1 MIGPESI
8 GQPLHRV
15 DAPFKVRG
23 KAVYP
28 ADLAMPGMLHA
39 QVVWPAEAPARI
51 LGISTAVW
59 QTIHDWSGVVMAAGV
74 GVHTALHFRWLVAMT
89 GRLARGKTRATPSPA
104 RAEATAVQRAVQRR
118 GVPDD
123 RDDGPPLPEPPLPR
137 YSRRR
142 FLVGAGVT
150 SAAALGAGLGLFG
163 ARALFGGDGDD
174 PTTAIAYEDDAV
186 HGTRRG
192 RDSWDTDTGD
202 DGTATSA
209 SSQPVVVDGERC
221 DGCGNCLHACPY
233 GVFTLSGGVSVPLNA
248 DACTLCGR
256 CLRVCAPGAITLHH

>member
-1 MIGPESI
+1 MKKATLNYWVDMVTGIAFLFCAVTGLLRLFPEATVTVSAA
-8 GQPLHRV
+8 GE
-15 DAPFKVRG
+15 
-23 KAVYP
+23 P
-28 ADLAMPGMLHA
+28 A
-39 QVVWPAEAPARI
+39 I

-59 QTIHDWSGVVMAAGV
+59 QTIHDWSGVVMAVGV

-89 GRLARGKTRATPSPA
+89 GKLARGRIRATPSPA

-118 GVPDD
+118 DVQDD
-123 RDDGPPLPEPPLPR
+123 CDDEPPLPEPPLPR

-142 FLVGAGVT
+142 FLVGVGVT
-150 SAAALGAGLGLFG
+150 GAAALGAGLGLFG
-163 ARALFGGDGDD
+163 ARALFPGDEDD

-192 RDSWDTDTGD
+192 RGSWDTDASVGD

-233 GVFTLSGGVSVPLNA
+233 GVFALSGVSVPLNA